1 MLHARLAQIQ
11 QLIYGE
17 QYAAARQ
24 RLDRVAADH
33 PEEADVYV
41 LRCLLALHEER
52 PKEAEELARVALSL
66 DGESTVARSLLA
78 SSLQQQRR
86 YDESLSVIDEAI
98 ALDPTHA
105 THYAIKAQA
114 LINLDRY
121 PAAEQTARAGLSFAP
136 DDEDCRNAL
145 ALSLNLQGK
154 REVATDTVG
163 ELLALNPNNPRSH
176 TNAGYLALHRGRIEE
191 ARTHFVEALRLEPRD
206 SSAQAGL
213 AECIKATNPPYR
225 WLIKWGV
232 WMHDIGSKYR
242 WGLILGLLLVVN
254 LVPFL
259 VPFYLAFL
267 LWNWMTAPVSTAYL
281 LFHPQGKYLVP
292 AEDRPYALGIV
303 ACLAGA
309 LGLGIAGAVA
319 GNGLYLVAAAAL
331 ALATVGLQ
339 AIITHERSRRALLA
353 NGVFVAGLAVLAA
366 IYVTSAATGTKPML
380 GVNALIIAAVAYSWV
395 GPRFT

>member
-11 QLIYGE
+11 QLIRGE
-17 QYAAARQ
+17 QYGAARQ
-24 RLDRVAADH
+24 RLDQVAAEH

-41 LRCLLALHEER
+41 LRCLLALHEDY
-52 PKEAEELARVALSL
+52 PKQAEELARLALSL
-66 DGESTVARSLLA
+66 EGESTPARSLLA
-78 SSLQQQRR
+78 SALQRQRR
-86 YDESLSVIDEAI
+86 HGESLRVIDEAI

-114 LINLDRY
+114 LTHLERY
-121 PAAEQTARAGLSFAP
+121 PEAEQTARAGLSFSP

-176 TNAGYLALHRGRIEE
+176 TNAGYLALHRGRITE
-191 ARTHFVEALRLEPRD
+191 ARTHFVEALRLEPRNAA
-206 SSAQAGL
+206 AQGGL

-225 WLIKWGV
+225 WLIRWGV
-232 WMHDIGSKYR
+232 WMNDIGTRYR
-242 WGLILGLLLVVN
+242 WGIILGLLLVVN
-254 LVPFL
+254 LVPAL
-259 VPFYLAFL
+259 LPFYLAFL

-292 AEDRPYALGIV
+292 AEDRPYASGIV
-303 ACLAGA
+303 VCLLGGLLAGA
-309 LGLGIAGAVA
+309 AGVVGGDGRYLAA
-319 GNGLYLVAAAAL
+319 GAAL
-331 ALATVGLQ
+331 ALATIGLQ
-339 AIITHERSRRALLA
+339 AIITHDRSRRAVIA
-353 NGVFVAGLAVLAA
+353 NGIFVAVLLGLAVAYVATAMTGAA
-366 IYVTSAATGTKPML
+366 SVVSGSAL
-380 GVNALIIAAVAYSWV
+380 VIVAVVYSWV